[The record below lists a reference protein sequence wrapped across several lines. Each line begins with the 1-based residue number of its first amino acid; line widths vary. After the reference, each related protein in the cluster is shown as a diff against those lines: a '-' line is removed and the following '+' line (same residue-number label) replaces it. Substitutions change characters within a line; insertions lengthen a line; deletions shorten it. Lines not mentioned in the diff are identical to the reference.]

1 VEPVNFTKK
10 TLFWIIVLIT
20 LSGAFYFFEQ
30 KVQDTRRSQEASLRL
45 FPLAVQDVTEFWIS
59 HNREGLK
66 LQVLKT
72 QEGWQLIEPVS
83 VIGDADAIGKL
94 LRNVITARKDAVL
107 FARAEPAKLKELGL
121 DVPDIEMGFRAKG
134 EETVIMFGASGPTHN
149 VAYAMFKGN
158 PNVFRVHSDVREE
171 ARKDV
176 YALRDKTVLDIQ
188 PLKMRRLEA
197 ERKGHDRVIIEH
209 DKGKWNMLEPAKG
222 RASMEKVV
230 ESLFEIKNAR
240 VKSFTDANPSDL
252 AAYGLYSPR
261 LKLTIFQE
269 ERDAPYLL
277 SIGGRDRE
285 NRGYFVVTNQS
296 ENVFT
301 VEEDMV
307 NAILL
312 NMEKWSEM

>member
-1 VEPVNFTKK
+1 MDPVNFTKK

-20 LSGAFYFFEQ
+20 LSGAFYFSDQ
-30 KVQDTRRSQEASLRL
+30 KTQDARRSREASLRL
-45 FPLAVQDVTEFWIS
+45 FPFSVQDVREFWIS
-59 HNREGLK
+59 HNRENLK
-66 LQVLKT
+66 LRVLKS
-72 QEGWQLIEPVS
+72 QEGWQLIEPIS
-83 VIGDADAIGKL
+83 VIGDTDTIEKL

-107 FARAEPAKLKELGL
+107 FAQAEPAKLKELGL
-121 DVPDIEMGFRAKG
+121 DAPEIEMGFRAKG
-134 EETVIMFGASGPTHN
+134 EETVIMFGASGPTQN

-158 PNVFRVHSDVREE
+158 PNVFRIHSDVREE
-171 ARKDV
+171 ARKDI

-188 PLKMRRLEA
+188 PLKMRRFEA

-209 DKGKWNMLEPAKG
+209 DKGKWNILEPARG

-240 VKSFTDANPSDL
+240 VKSFTNDNLSDF
-252 AAYGLYSPR
+252 AAYGLDSPR
-261 LKLTIFQE
+261 LKLKIFQE
-269 ERDAPYLL
+269 ERNEPYLL

-285 NRGYFVVTNQS
+285 NRGYFAVTNQS

-312 NMEKWSEM
+312 NMEKWSEI